1 MLTSKIRK
9 VISNSMYLAELLDGV
24 WWRDKKMLKVLQ
36 HFWVLQSLLHCLW
49 IFRGPHEINGVVY
62 WNFEQATCVYLIII
76 STLELFHEK
85 LFEELDLWKINL
97 VVILL
102 LSLTKNWI
110 CGKYQHYFGRVALPQ
125 IGQASGFFNFL

>member
-9 VISNSMYLAELLDGV
+9 VISYSTYLAELLDGV

-85 LFEELDLWKINL
+85 LFKELDLWKINL
-97 VVILL
+97 VVIFDEELDL
-102 LSLTKNWI
+102 WKISTLFRQSRTSPNWASIRFFQLSL
-110 CGKYQHYFGRVALPQ
+110 R
-125 IGQASGFFNFL
+125 NF